1 MSGLKGNTLF
11 VGWREPARNAW
22 FPVGRLDVD
31 LGKPWYRFRHVKGA
45 ERARS
50 TGRFDLVPGFPELR
64 GDYGASA
71 LFPVFRNRVLSPRR
85 PDFAEYLEILDLSP
99 AAEPIEALWVDGG
112 RRMTDRL
119 DVFPGLVKEA
129 DGSFVCR
136 FFPTDMDD
144 RRADGLEP
152 GHRLRLAVDD
162 RDNGNGA
169 AVPVRTDNQRLVG
182 WVPPC
187 FAEDVRMA
195 LLESRGAYE
204 AMVVRVNHAPHPWSL
219 SVLVEMRSRW
229 DNHEPMSGEDFEP
242 LA

>member
-1 MSGLKGNTLF
+1 MKGNKLF
-11 VGWREPARNAW
+11 VGWHDPAGNAW

-31 LGKPWYRFRHVKGA
+31 LGKPWYRFRHLQGA

-50 TGRFDLVPGFPELR
+50 TGRFDLVPGFAELR
-64 GDYGASA
+64 GDYGAPA

-119 DVFPGLVKEA
+119 DVFPELVKEA

-136 FFPTDMDD
+136 FFPAGTDDQLAD
-144 RRADGLEP
+144 ALSPGECLRLSADG
-152 GHRLRLAVDD
+152 RDD
-162 RDNGNGA
+162 GNGA
-169 AVPVRTDNQRLVG
+169 SVPVRTADQRLVG
-182 WVPPC
+182 WVPRC
-187 FAEDVRMA
+187 FAEDVRLA

-204 AMVVRVNHAPHPWSL
+204 ATVVRVNPAPHPGSL
-219 SVLVEMRSRW
+219 SVLVEIRSRW
-229 DNHEPMSGEDFEP
+229 DNHEPMSGEDFQP